1 MGGGCSTGGGAV
13 TARRRRRSARAP
25 AGQRFAVHVSVA
37 VWRVDDTSESSQE
50 LHPDAGW
57 GISSGRQQACTFI
70 SIARKWRPHSCVR
83 LFLSPESACL
93 EGLVQL
99 TWSNSSKWAR
109 LPGFA
114 QSGTRLPGFAKFWTR
129 LPGPLNL
136 HRARLPGSS
145 NSRVRLPG
153 FAKLWTR
160 LPGKRNVRT
169 RLPRP
174 QLCKSGPGYL
184 VGQITWSRPK
194 VGQIT
199 WSRPA
204 GRREMVFGRPACF
217 WPL

>member
-1 MGGGCSTGGGAV
+1 MGACGAEKMGGACDKPPNFPLLRRL
-13 TARRRRRSARAP
+13 RRRKGWRACGAPPFSLFSAARACML
-25 AGQRFAVHVSVA
+25 QVS
-37 VWRVDDTSESSQE
+37 
-50 LHPDAGW
+50 P
-57 GISSGRQQACTFI
+57 SGGECSVVYLR
-70 SIARKWRPHSCVR
+70 
-83 LFLSPESACL
+83 
-93 EGLVQL
+93 GLNQL

-114 QSGTRLPGFAKFWTR
+114 QSWASLPGFAKFWTR

-136 HRARLPGSS
+136 HRSRLPGSS
-145 NSRVRLPG
+145 NLRVRLPG
-153 FAKLWTR
+153 LAKLWTR

-174 QLCKSGPGYL
+174 QFCKSGPGYL
-184 VGQITWSRPK
+184 VDQITWSRPK

-204 GRREMVFGRPACF
+204 GRREMAFGRPGCF

>member
-1 MGGGCSTGGGAV
+1 MPRGAVGHGAHCTRRALHSALTPLMVSRRRVGGAV
-13 TARRRRRSARAP
+13 I
-25 AGQRFAVHVSVA
+25 QM
-37 VWRVDDTSESSQE
+37 
-50 LHPDAGW
+50 
-57 GISSGRQQACTFI
+57 
-70 SIARKWRPHSCVR
+70 
-83 LFLSPESACL
+83 
-93 EGLVQL
+93 GLNQL

-114 QSGTRLPGFAKFWTR
+114 QSWARLPGFAKFWTR
-129 LPGPLNL
+129 LPGRLNL
-136 HRARLPGSS
+136 HRSRLPGSS
-145 NSRVRLPG
+145 NLRVRLPG
-153 FAKLWTR
+153 LTKLWTR

-204 GRREMVFGRPACF
+204 GRREMAFGRPVCF